1 MGQEVMTQREAW
13 QVYDRWLD
21 DPRVT
26 FLDEPAGLEGAF
38 REFSRKRIPTPKEW
52 ADPYLLHSA
61 ETYWIH
67 EELSHCVLPAGVVPK
82 QLVKTTQGF

>member
-38 REFSRKRIPTPKEW
+38 REFSRKRIPAPKEW
-52 ADPYLLHSA
+52 ADSYLLAFA
-61 ETYWIH
+61 EVSGLRLVTFDQVFR
-67 EELSHCVLPAGVVPK
+67 SRAKNVLI
-82 QLVKTTQGF
+82 LNS